1 MLPQASIEHMWG
13 LQKSMQVYALRRGS
27 AGGGAPASM
36 AKTTGSVDAAGRGLG
51 ATEAGSAAAGQC
63 KEAMPCQ

>member
-13 LQKSMQVYALRRGS
+13 LQKSMLCAGALLR
-27 AGGGAPASM
+27 GGAPASM
-36 AKTTGSVDAAGRGLG
+36 ANTNGSVDVAGSLG
-51 ATEAGSAAAGQC
+51 ATEAGPAAAGQC